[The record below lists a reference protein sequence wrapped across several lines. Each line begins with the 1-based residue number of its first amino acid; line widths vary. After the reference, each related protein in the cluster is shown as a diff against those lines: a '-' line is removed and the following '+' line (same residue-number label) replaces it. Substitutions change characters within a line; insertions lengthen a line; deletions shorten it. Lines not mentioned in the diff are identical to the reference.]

1 MKKFAFIGLLSL
13 LVISAF
19 AFTSP
24 PEDPV
29 DYGIEDNTTIFSFSD
44 NVHVPGFQF
53 SKTTSEMELHVPA
66 YITDTIKTTQE
77 VIVVTQ
83 ILVPDDA
90 TKPFLTEMYFL
101 PGAG

>member
-1 MKKFAFIGLLSL
+1 MKKFIFIGLLSL
-13 LVISAF
+13 LAISAF
-19 AFTSP
+19 ASQP
-24 PEDPV
+24 VVQDPV
-29 DYGIEDNTTIFSFSD
+29 DYGIEKNVHSFSFSD
-44 NVHVPGFQF
+44 NIQVFHF
-53 SKTTSEMELHVPA
+53 SEIESLVPA
-66 YITDTIKTTQE
+66 THKSTCTIKTTQ